1 MKEKRLKNQT
11 RQIMVY
17 QPDDLEQV
25 INSLEAFS
33 YVENENVLHWVL
45 GNENHILN
53 TQANQQTLTHHLF
66 YSLNDYPSS
75 ANKEFF

>member
-33 YVENENVLHWVL
+33 YVENENLLHWVL
-45 GNENHILN
+45 VNENNILN
-53 TQANQQTLTHHLF
+53 T
-66 YSLNDYPSS
+66 
-75 ANKEFF
+75 